1 MKNMGEVLIAVFH
14 NVRQIRVIVSKNM
27 GEVRREV
34 VNQVWDQ
41 VSGQIRIQVRLQV
54 GGRVWNSFKKTQENP

>member
-41 VSGQIRIQVRLQV
+41 VR
-54 GGRVWNSFKKTQENP
+54 NSFKKTQENP

>member
-41 VSGQIRIQVRLQV
+41 VEGQVRRQLWSQV
-54 GGRVWNSFKKTQENP
+54 RDQVRNSFKKTQENP